1 MNNNYQY
8 LIKYLDDIENNL
20 HNIIINSKKTKYRI
34 KYKIDIELEK
44 KILFDIK
51 YIEDIYNDYR
61 KLYDFSYKHKK
72 YNIDNF
78 IIYMFEIIRAK

>member
-8 LIKYLDDIENNL
+8 LIKYLNDIEHNL
-20 HNIIINSKKTKYRI
+20 HNIIINSKKL
-34 KYKIDIELEK
+34 KYKIKYEIDIEVEK

-61 KLYDFSYKHKK
+61 RLYNFSYKHKK
-72 YNIDNF
+72 YNIGNF
-78 IIYMFEIIRAK
+78 ITYIFEIIHTK